1 MLSWSAIIPT
11 LNRGA
16 ILERSLPTIVAQTR
30 PPKQIIVVDASDEWE
45 LSKTRILNSLALT
58 AKSIELI
65 YVGSDKKSLTYQQN
79 VGLSFCDSDV
89 VFYLDDDSF
98 MYIDCAE
105 EIMKI
110 YEQDEGHLVGGVM
123 ALMVPQPPST
133 SKNDQKNSQS
143 DNPVQTNK
151 QPDKLNLWARF
162 LKPFHK
168 LWHIQNLFI
177 PYDGTYHRYDISE
190 LAKKTAINNVVL
202 FHGCR
207 MTFRTSALKEIGGFE
222 ELISRTVNDLDVSY
236 RVSRTSALVLARR
249 AKLFHEQTAVSR
261 IHRYKNSV
269 LVILNPIA
277 LFLAHRTVKHGVNIL
292 VVRFA
297 LSRAL
302 LEFLRDCANPNRG
315 FPHARGAWLALR
327 LVPKLMQMDK
337 QQLREWYPRF
347 QAELLN
353 KENDSKLFSKLLIF
367 S

>member
-1 MLSWSAIIPT
+1 MLTWSVIIPT

-58 AKSIELI
+58 TNSIELI

-79 VGLSFCDSDV
+79 IGLHFCDSDV
-89 VFYLDDDSF
+89 VFCLDDDSF

-105 EIMKI
+105 KIMEV
-110 YEQDEGHLVGGVM
+110 YEQDEGYLVGGVM
-123 ALMVPQPPST
+123 ALMVSQPPST
-133 SKNDQKNSQS
+133 KEKDQKNSQFE
-143 DNPVQTNK
+143 NPAQTNK
-151 QPDKLNLWARF
+151 QPDPLNLRDRF

-168 LWHIQNLFI
+168 LWHIENLFI
-177 PYDGTYHRYDISE
+177 PYDGTYHRHDVSE

-249 AKLFHEQTAVSR
+249 AKVFHEQTAVSR

-277 LFLAHRTVKHGVNIL
+277 LFLAHRTVEHGVNVSII
-292 VVRFA
+292 RFA

-302 LEFLRDCANPNRG
+302 LEFMRDCANPNRG
-315 FPHARGAWLALR
+315 FPHARGAWSALK

-337 QQLREWYPRF
+337 KQ
-347 QAELLN
+347 
-353 KENDSKLFSKLLIF
+353 
-367 S
+367 